1 MNNTIKIEENKI
13 IIKTFIDNEYKIEIW
28 EPSNTPSYFL
38 GQQFFDFEGD
48 RYFLRE
54 KKK

>member
-13 IIKTFIDNEYKIEIW
+13 IIKTSIDNEDKIEIW
-28 EPSNTPSYFL
+28 EPSNTPSYFV

-48 RYFLRE
+48 RYFLIKS
-54 KKK
+54 KK